1 MGDEIHYKEWRI
13 DVMHRGLGWEALIN
27 RPNSPLHE
35 ASVPARQDRR
45 AVIEDAK
52 VLIDKL
58 LAS

>member
-13 DVMHRGLGWEALIN
+13 DVMHKESGWEALIY
-27 RPNSPLHE
+27 RPSSPLHE
-35 ASVPARQDRR
+35 TSVPVGQDRR

-52 VLIDKL
+52 LCIDKM